1 MTLVINFSTNTMHGF
16 SEKKKKTNKQT
27 NTMHAVS
34 LKLLQYL
41 LHVIL

>member
-1 MTLVINFSTNTMHGF
+1 MSYKFLNKYHAWIL
-16 SEKKKKTNKQT
+16 KKKKKKKT

>member
-1 MTLVINFSTNTMHGF
+1 MSYKFLNKYHAWIL
-16 SEKKKKTNKQT
+16 KKKKKKT